1 MSDPETSVL
10 EAQLEGKMKVEKE
23 ENRAITATNK
33 AWDTFKDN
41 LNHNTQWWEDRAA
54 PGWMQCGNG
63 HPSIEV

>member
-33 AWDTFKDN
+33 A
-41 LNHNTQWWEDRAA
+41 
-54 PGWMQCGNG
+54 
-63 HPSIEV
+63 